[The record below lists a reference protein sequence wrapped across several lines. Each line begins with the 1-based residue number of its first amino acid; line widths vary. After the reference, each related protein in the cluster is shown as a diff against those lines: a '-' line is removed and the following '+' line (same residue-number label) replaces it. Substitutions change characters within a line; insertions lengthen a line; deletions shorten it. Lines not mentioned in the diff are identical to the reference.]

1 MKLKN
6 IIKTILLQSLC
17 LYALPGFSAIK
28 WEDELSI
35 EIQNDNIYES
45 DDPDAEINDLYTTIE
60 SGMVL
65 SFSDTFSLQNTLMIE
80 PVLDPEPGKDRTFDD
95 TALYV
100 EEIKFNYE
108 KDSFALFAGKFNPSF
123 GWAWDKTA
131 GVYGTDLPEDY
142 EMTGKIGAGA
152 SVKFGPDS
160 KHSLTF
166 NTFFADTSFL
176 SDTTHKDTEALSK
189 EDGGVSN
196 TEDFSSYSLSL
207 EGEII
212 ENFGYQLSHRILA
225 AGEGDENDEKGYSAS
240 LEYSFELSNDYRLIP
255 FVEYASF
262 DSFEGGEDDADYL
275 TGSLSLEIRSF
286 NISGAYT
293 SRDIMGEEDISDYQ
307 YQLSAGYAFENGFSL
322 DLGWKTTEEINIKT
336 HSIGIVAAY
345 LIEIG

>member
-1 MKLKN
+1 MKLKKM
-6 IIKTILLQSLC
+6 IKIALFQSLC
-17 LYALPGFSAIK
+17 LYALPGFSEIK

-35 EIQNDNIYES
+35 EIQNDNIYKS

-60 SGMVL
+60 SGMTL
-65 SFSDTFSLQNTLMIE
+65 SFSDAVSLQNTLVIE
-80 PVLDPEPGKDRTFDD
+80 PVLDTEPGKDRTFDD

-108 KDSFALFAGKFNPSF
+108 KDFFSLFAGKFNPSF

-131 GVYGTDLPEDY
+131 GLYGTDLPEDY

-152 SVKFGPDS
+152 SFKFGPDS

-166 NTFFADTSFL
+166 NSFFADTSFL

-196 TEDFSSYSLSL
+196 TNDFSSYSISL

-212 ENFGYQLSHRILA
+212 ENFGYQLSHRVLA
-225 AGEGDENDEKGYSAS
+225 AGEGDENDEKGYSVS
-240 LEYSFELSNDYRLIP
+240 LEYSFELSQNYRLVP

-262 DSFEGGEDDADYL
+262 DSYEGCKNDADYL
-275 TGSLSLEIRSF
+275 TGSLSLEISSF
-286 NISGAYT
+286 NISAAYT
-293 SRDIMGEEDISDYQ
+293 SRDFEGEEDISDYQ
-307 YQLSAGYAFENGFSL
+307 YQLSAGYAFESGFSL
-322 DLGWKTTEEINIKT
+322 DLGWKETEESEIQ
-336 HSIGIVAAY
+336 SRCLGMLAAY
-345 LIEIG
+345 SLKI

>member
-1 MKLKN
+1 MKIKEILK
-6 IIKTILLQSLC
+6 IAILQSMC
-17 LYALPGFSAIK
+17 FYALPGFTEIK
-28 WEDELSI
+28 WKDEFSI
-35 EIQNDNIYES
+35 EIQNDNTYES

-108 KDSFALFAGKFNPSF
+108 KDSFALFAGKFNPSY

-152 SVKFGPDS
+152 SFKFGPDS

-176 SDTTHKDTEALSK
+176 SDTTHKDTETLSK

-212 ENFGYQLSHRILA
+212 ENFGYQLSHSILE

-240 LEYSFELSNDYRLIP
+240 LEYSLELSKDCQLVP

-262 DSFEGGEDDADYL
+262 DSYEGSKEDADYL

-286 NISGAYT
+286 NISAAYT
-293 SRDIMGEEDISDYQ
+293 SRDFEGEDDISDYQ
-307 YQLSAGYAFENGFSL
+307 YQFSTGYAFENGFSL
-322 DLGWKTTEEINIKT
+322 DLGWKETEESEIQ
-336 HSIGIVAAY
+336 SRCLGLLAAY
-345 LIEIG
+345 SLKI